1 MLLLCTYTREDELHN
16 TITLL
21 HIIVS
26 VLMLVSA
33 LGAFAGMSYQDYKT
47 SINSQVSRFHWGF
60 YVDIPG
66 VVLVLLSALLYLIES
81 CRYDGYER
89 GRNEVV

>member
-1 MLLLCTYTREDELHN
+1 MVYTLGLFPVL
-16 TITLL
+16 ITVCL
-21 HIIVS
+21 
-26 VLMLVSA
+26 LVSA

-47 SINSQVSRFHWGF
+47 SINSQVSRFDWGF

-66 VVLVLLSALLYLIES
+66 VVLVLLSALFYLIES
-81 CRYDGYER
+81 CRYEGYER